1 MIGEF
6 VAGVGLLVRGFG
18 LWRTRPRLM
27 ALGLIPAF
35 IAFALLLAALIPFA
49 FAMGPI
55 ADWATPF
62 ADAWASPWREL
73 FRGAISIVLF
83 IAALALAGAVFT
95 ALALTIGDPFYQ
107 RIWRAVEE
115 QLGQAPERDEGSFWT
130 VLAEGIR
137 LALLGVLVAVIVLL
151 CGLLPLIGGAIG
163 AVLGIVLTGRLLARE
178 LTGRA
183 MDARDLDP
191 ADRVALFSSSR
202 ARVLGF
208 GVATQLCFLIPLGA
222 VVTMP
227 AAVAGATE
235 LYRTMAERAGTAD
248 TASRPEPSGTA
259 DA

>member
-6 VAGVGLLVRGFG
+6 ATGFGFLLRGFG
-18 LWRTRPRLM
+18 VWRTRPRLM

-35 IAFALLLAALIPFA
+35 IAFALLLAALIPFG
-49 FAMGPI
+49 FAVGPI

-62 ADAWASPWREL
+62 ADGWVSPWREL
-73 FRGAISIVLF
+73 FRGAIGIVLF

-95 ALALTIGDPFYQ
+95 ALSLTIGDPFYQ
-107 RIWRAVEE
+107 RIWRAVEID
-115 QLGQAPERDEGSFWT
+115 LGHAPEGDGASFWT
-130 VLAEGIR
+130 SLGEGIR
-137 LALLGVLVAVIVLL
+137 LALLGLLVAIVVLL
-151 CGLLPLIGGAIG
+151 CGLLPLVGGVVG
-163 AVLGIVLTGRLLARE
+163 AVLGVFLTGRLLARE

-191 ADRVALFSSSR
+191 AARAALFAGSR

-208 GVATQLCFLIPLGA
+208 GVATQLCFLVPLGA

-227 AAVAGATE
+227 AAVAGATM
-235 LYRTMAERAGTAD
+235 LGRSMAERAAGATPPAA
-248 TASRPEPSGTA
+248 TGAG